1 MLNLGLPNCM
11 FLSKSPIK
19 CPEGTLH
26 FPKNDSSVRVSIGMA
41 SFTFLMLLCN
51 LFSHSLRPL
60 QKLEWIQT
68 LLVTSLWTIERDFP
82 LNMDLTCNTI
92 LSSYSPDQN
101 FGTLLTIFAWRD
113 HFRWKTPFY
122 ASGRCGRDI
131 PCGSVTLNNFPKLI
145 EKLND
150 AIPRLT
156 RGLFI
161 ELYDWYGR
169 FGKPNSSMS

>member
-1 MLNLGLPNCM
+1 MESVDGPRKKVLYYDKKNDDCSSYSNFGLHNRQSTKYVSKVMYRIRNFRIWTRMIIISFKKSYSGPENMLNLGLPNCM

-68 LLVTSLWTIERDFP
+68 LLVTSL
-82 LNMDLTCNTI
+82 
-92 LSSYSPDQN
+92 
-101 FGTLLTIFAWRD
+101 
-113 HFRWKTPFY
+113 
-122 ASGRCGRDI
+122 
-131 PCGSVTLNNFPKLI
+131 
-145 EKLND
+145 
-150 AIPRLT
+150 
-156 RGLFI
+156 
-161 ELYDWYGR
+161 
-169 FGKPNSSMS
+169 